1 MAVDVG
7 VGDGPA
13 VGDSV
18 GVGRGP
24 SAQIELETPLVS
36 IVTAPFRASVRP
48 ATVAPVVTVMLVRA
62 RMLPENRLSVPSV
75 AELPTC
81 QNTLHRDA
89 MLMRE
94 TLEVLAVVSVLP
106 IWKTKTAAGF
116 PRAFS
121 VSVPV
126 SCADDE
132 KQ

>member
-1 MAVDVG
+1 VEVG

-24 SAQIELETPLVS
+24 SAQIELEMPLVS
-36 IVTAPFRASVRP
+36 IVTAPLRASARP
-48 ATVAPVVTVMLVRA
+48 EIVAPVATVMLVKA
-62 RMLPENRLSVPSV
+62 RMFPENRVSVPSV
-75 AELPTC
+75 AELPIC

-106 IWKTKTAAGF
+106 IWKTNTAAGF

-126 SCADDE
+126 SWADDE